1 MGDKKTPEPKKKAI
15 SKDLKEL
22 GARIKSLRVAAGYS
36 NHEIFAY
43 ENGIDRVQ
51 YGRYERGAA
60 DMQYSSLLKI
70 IRALKVTPEEFFSE
84 GFE

>member
-1 MGDKKTPEPKKKAI
+1 MKEPSENKKQSSA
-15 SKDLKEL
+15 DLKQL
-22 GARIKSLRVAAGYS
+22 GKRIKSLRIANGYT
-36 NHEIFAY
+36 NHEVFAY

-70 IRALKVTPEEFFSE
+70 IRAFKMTPTEFFSE
-84 GFE
+84 GFD

>member
-1 MGDKKTPEPKKKAI
+1 MSEKRKATSKKEQ
-15 SKDLKEL
+15 SEDLVKL
-22 GARIKSLRVAAGYS
+22 GKRIKALRIANGYS
-36 NHEIFAY
+36 NHEVFAY

-70 IRALKVTPEEFFSE
+70 IRAFNITPAEFFSE